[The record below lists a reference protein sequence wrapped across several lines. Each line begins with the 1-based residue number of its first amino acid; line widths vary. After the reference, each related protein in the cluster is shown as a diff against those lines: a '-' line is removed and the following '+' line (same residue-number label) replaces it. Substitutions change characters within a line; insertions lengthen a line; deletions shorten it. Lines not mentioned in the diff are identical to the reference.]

1 MTIDDDI
8 RAFLRVIADSCT
20 NCNRRGLG
28 YCDTCEATRA
38 KRLLDRVNSKV
49 ATSPAPVE
57 LDYFA
62 RCARIVSII
71 REARRPIP
79 ASLIDI
85 SDHCS
90 KKTKYWT
97 LRRLVQTHRIVMTFD
112 GTRYLFSLPK
122 RTKTKKRKTTW
133 KTTPQR
139 KRPRLRK

>member
-8 RAFLRVIADSCT
+8 RAFLRVIAASCK
-20 NCNRRGLG
+20 NCTRRGLSD
-28 YCDTCEATRA
+28 CDMCEATRA
-38 KRLLDRVNSKV
+38 KYLLERLNSKTA

-71 REARRPIP
+71 RDARRPIP
-79 ASLIDI
+79 ASQIDI

-97 LRRLVQTHRIVMTFD
+97 LRRLVKTHRIVMTFD

-122 RTKTKKRKTTW
+122 RKKNHTRKKSW
-133 KTTPQR
+133 KTHQR
-139 KRPRLRK
+139 RSPRPRR

>member
-8 RAFLRVIADSCT
+8 RAFLRVIAASCK
-20 NCNRRGLG
+20 NCTRRGLSD
-28 YCDTCEATRA
+28 CDMCEATRA
-38 KRLLDRVNSKV
+38 KYLLERLNSKTA

-79 ASLIDI
+79 ASQIDI

-112 GTRYLFSLPK
+112 GARYLFSLPK
-122 RTKTKKRKTTW
+122 RTKTKNALLT
-133 KTTPQR
+133 
-139 KRPRLRK
+139 L

>member
-38 KRLLDRVNSKV
+38 KRLLDRVNSKA

-97 LRRLVQTHRIVMTFD
+97 LRRLVQMNRIVMTFD

-122 RTKTKKRKTTW
+122 KRKTPKRKTTW
-133 KTTPQR
+133 KTPQR

>member
-71 REARRPIP
+71 REARHPIP

-97 LRRLVQTHRIVMTFD
+97 LRRLVKTHRIIMTFD

-122 RTKTKKRKTTW
+122 RKKNHKRKKSW
-133 KTTPQR
+133 KPHQR
-139 KRPRLRK
+139 RNPRLRK

>member
-8 RAFLRVIADSCT
+8 RAFLRVIAASCK
-20 NCNRRGLG
+20 NCTRRGLSD
-28 YCDTCEATRA
+28 CDMCEATRA
-38 KRLLDRVNSKV
+38 KYLLERLNSKTA

-71 REARRPIP
+71 RDARRPIP
-79 ASLIDI
+79 ASQIDI

-97 LRRLVQTHRIVMTFD
+97 LRRLVKTHRIIMTFD

-122 RTKTKKRKTTW
+122 RKKNHKRKKSW
-133 KTTPQR
+133 KTHPR
-139 KRPRLRK
+139 RSPRPRR